1 MIGSVISSPDFAPW
15 RGPLATGR
23 TGIAALLPDDVEVDE
38 RTSDVPL
45 DTLMPPEYAA
55 IERAVPTR
63 RAEFATVRYCAR
75 QALFRLGHPAVPI
88 LAGKNREP
96 IWPDGVV
103 GSLTH
108 CDGYRAAAVTS
119 SPGIA
124 SVGID
129 AEVHQPLPD
138 GVDEG
143 VTVAGEVQMLTR
155 LAARYPTIHWGR
167 VLFSAKESI
176 YKTWYPLTQAWLDFT
191 DCELVIDPEHG
202 TFTGHLLVPGPR
214 ISGTAIDRFDGRW
227 SILGRHVLTAAYQS
241 R

>member
-1 MIGSVISSPDFAPW
+1 MLVN
-15 RGPLATGR
+15 RR
-23 TGIAALLPDDVEVDE
+23 TGIAALLPEDVEVDE

-45 DTLMPPEYAA
+45 DTLMPQEFAA
-55 IERAVPTR
+55 IAGAVSTR

-75 QALFRLGHPAVPI
+75 QALSRLGHPAVPI

-96 IWPDGVV
+96 LWPDGVV

-119 SPGIA
+119 SPDIA

-129 AEVHQPLPD
+129 AEVHQPLPA

-143 VTVAGEVQMLTR
+143 VTVGGEVRMLAR
-155 LAARYPTIHWGR
+155 LAASYPTIHWGR

-176 YKTWYPLTQAWLDFT
+176 FKTWYPLTHAWLDFT
-191 DCELVIDPEHG
+191 DCELAIDPERG
-202 TFTGHLLVPGPR
+202 TFTGHLLVTGPR
-214 ISGTAIDRFDGRW
+214 IGSTTIDRFHGRW
-227 SILGRHVLTAAYQS
+227 SVVGGQVLTAAYQP

>member
-1 MIGSVISSPDFAPW
+1 
-15 RGPLATGR
+15 
-23 TGIAALLPDDVEVDE
+23 
-38 RTSDVPL
+38 
-45 DTLMPPEYAA
+45 
-55 IERAVPTR
+55 
-63 RAEFATVRYCAR
+63 
-75 QALFRLGHPAVPI
+75 
-88 LAGKNREP
+88 
-96 IWPDGVV
+96 V

-129 AEVHQPLPD
+129 AEVHQPLPH
-138 GVDEG
+138 GVGRG

-176 YKTWYPLTQAWLDFT
+176 YKAWYPLTHAPLDFT

-202 TFTGHLLVPGPR
+202 TFTGQLLVPGP
-214 ISGTAIDRFDGRW
+214 SFDGTTIAGFDGRW
-227 SILGRHVLTAAYQS
+227 SVMGRQVLTAVHLP